1 VPATIALQQRTLDEL
16 DHRPWPLPEGPWLQ
30 AQTWC
35 DLLFAHW
42 RVPVDQ
48 LRRVMP
54 AALPLHLYDDG
65 SAWLGITP
73 FLVMGL
79 RPRGTPPL
87 PWVSHFPE
95 LNVRTYV
102 ELDGR
107 PGIYFFS
114 LDAGRRAAVV
124 AARRLYR
131 LPYFHAR
138 MRADRVD
145 GGMGYESERTD
156 PSGPRARFRG
166 RYAPSGAVTDDH
178 LARWLAERY
187 CAYTL
192 DGAGRPL
199 RIDIHH
205 PPWPLQPA
213 EGELD
218 AQGMANQIGI
228 ELKGEPL
235 LHFSARQDTLIWPLK
250 PA

>member
-1 VPATIALQQRTLDEL
+1 
-16 DHRPWPLPEGPWLQ
+16 
-30 AQTWC
+30 
-35 DLLFAHW
+35 
-42 RVPVDQ
+42 
-48 LRRVMP
+48 
-54 AALPLHLYDDG
+54 
-65 SAWLGITP
+65 
-73 FLVMGL
+73 
-79 RPRGTPPL
+79 
-87 PWVSHFPE
+87 
-95 LNVRTYV
+95 VRTYV
-102 ELDGR
+102 NLDGK

-114 LDAGRRAAVV
+114 LDAARRAAVI
-124 AARRLYR
+124 AARRAYR

-138 MRADRVD
+138 MRARRAGPWVE
-145 GGMGYESERTD
+145 YESERIDT
-156 PSGPRARFRG
+156 SGPGARFSGSYTPKCG
-166 RYAPSGAVTDDH
+166 RTDDG